1 MALISCP
8 GCGKMIS
15 EKATKC
21 VSCGYVLKDDNEEK
35 ERHCKECGMVLSDD
49 VVTCPNCGCPVNDK
63 EEQLHTDG
71 TSVRASK
78 KKSKIIGI
86 VAVVLCVIGI
96 GISVFTINNKK
107 KMAEEYNSYID
118 NVNSACDK
126 MLSSASSSESVCNL
140 TKSVWYN
147 AIYKK
152 DDNTTNKYT
161 KKASSSYNGKQYYSF
176 VNDFNE
182 ALENLFSDSDVKKKI
197 SSIQNSQSSV
207 NDLMKKLQNPS
218 NELKDCYDA
227 VFELNETYNSL
238 VSLATDPSGSYS
250 TYSSDV
256 TSKINEFKNKYTN
269 LKNKIP
275 EKKE

>member
-21 VSCGYVLKDDNEEK
+21 VSCGYVLKDDNEVK

-107 KMAEEYNSYID
+107 KMAE
-118 NVNSACDK
+118 
-126 MLSSASSSESVCNL
+126 
-140 TKSVWYN
+140 
-147 AIYKK
+147 
-152 DDNTTNKYT
+152 
-161 KKASSSYNGKQYYSF
+161 
-176 VNDFNE
+176 
-182 ALENLFSDSDVKKKI
+182 
-197 SSIQNSQSSV
+197 
-207 NDLMKKLQNPS
+207 
-218 NELKDCYDA
+218 
-227 VFELNETYNSL
+227 
-238 VSLATDPSGSYS
+238 
-250 TYSSDV
+250 
-256 TSKINEFKNKYTN
+256 
-269 LKNKIP
+269 
-275 EKKE
+275 

>member
-21 VSCGYVLKDDNEEK
+21 VSCGYVLKDDNEVK

-152 DDNTTNKYT
+152 DDNITNKYT
-161 KKASSSYNGKQYYSF
+161 KKASSSYNCKQYYSF

-218 NELKDCYDA
+218 NELKDCHDA